1 MRRLPRFILVVACIY
16 TKKYEDEIAI
26 LKEYF
31 DGLPHMKKRCYGEY
45 NKSTFY
51 IIANTT
57 GFHNIVNKLTVPII
71 HKVLGYRVYERMS
84 ANKIDVVY
92 LKYPYASSCNSL
104 SMPSTMHIP
113 TEDIDNFID
122 ITKVIKYG

>member
-51 IIANTT
+51 IIANP
-57 GFHNIVNKLTVPII
+57 GAWDADELPPVLIDYNLVDKLESFSES
-71 HKVLGYRVYERMS
+71 YYE
-84 ANKIDVVY
+84 
-92 LKYPYASSCNSL
+92 
-104 SMPSTMHIP
+104 
-113 TEDIDNFID
+113 
-122 ITKVIKYG
+122 